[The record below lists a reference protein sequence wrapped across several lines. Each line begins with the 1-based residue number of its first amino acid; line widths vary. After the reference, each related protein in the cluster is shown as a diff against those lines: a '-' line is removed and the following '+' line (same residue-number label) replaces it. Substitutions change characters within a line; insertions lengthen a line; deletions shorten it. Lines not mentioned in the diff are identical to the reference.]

1 MSSPGPDLR
10 SVLGFVADLRDAPN
24 VPQFA
29 ARAVAGL
36 AGLIPADS
44 VTFSELDVQ
53 GGRTLLNVTDAP
65 WPEDAVADEVF
76 WHCMRQHPLCI
87 HIRRTGD
94 GSAVT
99 VSDLLSVREWH
110 SLELYR
116 VLFRPQSVE
125 HVLELPLTTTP
136 GRTRAFLFDRS
147 SKDFARRDREVLNLL
162 RPHLIASH
170 RAASLR
176 ERHCMPAKGDG
187 PVTGRE
193 WEILRLVALGM
204 RNHEIAAALFLSPH
218 TVRKHLEN
226 AFGKL
231 GVHTRTAAVA
241 AAFGAAG
248 ALPEG
253 EPSG

>member
-1 MSSPGPDLR
+1 MGSPGPDLR
-10 SVLGFVADLRDAPN
+10 SVLAFVADLRDAPS

-36 AGLIPADS
+36 AGLIPSDS
-44 VTFSELDVQ
+44 VTFSELDVH
-53 GGRTLLNVTDAP
+53 GERTLLNVTEFP
-65 WPEDAVADEVF
+65 WPADEVADEEF
-76 WHCMRQHPLCI
+76 WRCMRQHPLCT
-87 HIRRTGD
+87 HVRRTGD

-99 VSDLLSVREWH
+99 VSDLLSVRQWH
-110 SLELYR
+110 SLDLYQFF
-116 VLFRPQSVE
+116 FRPQGVE
-125 HVLELPLTTTP
+125 HVLELPLTTAP

-147 SKDFARRDREVLNLL
+147 SNDFARRDRDVLDLL
-162 RPHLIASH
+162 RPHLVASY

-176 ERHCMPAKGDG
+176 ERHSLPATWDG

-193 WEILRLVALGM
+193 REILRLVALGM

-226 AFGKL
+226 AFDKL

-253 EPSG
+253 